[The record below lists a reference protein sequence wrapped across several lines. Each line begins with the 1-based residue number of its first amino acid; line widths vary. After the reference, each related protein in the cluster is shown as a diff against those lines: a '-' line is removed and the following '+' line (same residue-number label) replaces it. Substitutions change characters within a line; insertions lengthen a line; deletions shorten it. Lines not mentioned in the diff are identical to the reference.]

1 MSGAPKE
8 MSLFDMRQAV
18 QRGGD
23 EGDAV
28 PHAHPQDEIST

>member
-18 QRGGD
+18 QRGG